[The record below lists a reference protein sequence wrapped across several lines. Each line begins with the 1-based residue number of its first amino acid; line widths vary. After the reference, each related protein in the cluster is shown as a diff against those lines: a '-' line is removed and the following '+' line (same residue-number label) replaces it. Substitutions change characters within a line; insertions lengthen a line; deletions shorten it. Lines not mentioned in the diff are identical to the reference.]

1 MEKIY
6 IAKGQYAKFET
17 FMEQICEKNRLYNY
31 IGAMNMALENVIKFA
46 NQDLILSVSHY
57 KDGIHF
63 SVQVDN
69 DLFSSIS
76 FSDTTNADF
85 ETLFLIKSLPDDIN
99 ISADG
104 KSIDLFFAIDGIEE
118 ELAMS
123 RREKIKA
130 YSFRKVTVTR

>member
-1 MEKIY
+1 
-6 IAKGQYAKFET
+6 
-17 FMEQICEKNRLYNY
+17 
-31 IGAMNMALENVIKFA
+31 MNMALENVIKFA